1 MTDRQ
6 TLYDGASCAAW
17 GYLFLFF
24 DFNLGTV
31 SVLPRF
37 VGYLLLLSAIGKL
50 SGARRDL
57 ALLQPL
63 GLLLAVWYGADWL
76 LSWGGGTMDGKSLFL
91 DLLAS
96 AAGLYFRFQFLTD
109 AAALAAQ
116 YQGPEDRVDNTLL
129 QCRTIQ
135 TVFVAAAI
143 LTGSALTV
151 WPELRD
157 WTAFTVLAL
166 GGTLISVL
174 AGLLALIGM
183 FSLRKLFREDTPAAF
198 PPGSPGSPE

>member
-57 ALLQPL
+57 ALLRPL
-63 GLLLAVWYGADWL
+63 CILLAAWNGADWL
-76 LSWGGGTMDGKSLFL
+76 LSWGGGTIAGKSLFL
-91 DLLAS
+91 NLLAS
-96 AAGLYFRFQFLTD
+96 AASMYFQFQFLTD
-109 AAALAAQ
+109 CAALAAQ

-135 TVFVAAAI
+135 TVFITAATLA
-143 LTGSALTV
+143 GSALTV
-151 WPELRD
+151 WPKLQDE
-157 WTAFTVLAL
+157 TAFAALAL
-166 GGTLISVL
+166 GGMLISAF
-174 AGLLALIGM
+174 AGLFALIGM
-183 FSLRKLFREDTPAAF
+183 FSLRKLFREDAPASL
-198 PPGSPGSPE
+198 PPAGPE